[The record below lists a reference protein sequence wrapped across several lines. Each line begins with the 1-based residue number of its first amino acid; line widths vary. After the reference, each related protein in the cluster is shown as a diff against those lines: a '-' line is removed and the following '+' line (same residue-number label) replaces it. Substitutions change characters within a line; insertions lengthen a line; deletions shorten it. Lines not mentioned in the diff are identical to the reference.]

1 MSFSTEV
8 KKEIAHTNLEKPCCE
23 LAEAAAF
30 FRVCGSLKPGGGG
43 EIGIMLVTTIPRVT
57 RHIKQLFERLSGEQL
72 SVVIANTGG
81 RISPRRLELTMPPSQ
96 AGADLL
102 IRLGILR
109 RKDGLL
115 TVEKGIPSAIL
126 GTKCCRKSF
135 LKGLFLGTGSVAD
148 PAKRYHFEII
158 MADRIFAGEV
168 RRLVNSFTDI
178 HSGMTERSGK
188 YVLYVKAAE
197 QIKDMLGIMDAHLHL
212 LAYEDARAHH
222 ELRGRVNRYSNY
234 DNANLDRQTAAGAM
248 QMRAIDIIEARN
260 GGLGSL
266 PPKLREVAEARKENP
281 EASLSEIGAILNPPV
296 SKSAAAARL
305 KRLLTFS

>member
-23 LAEAAAF
+23 LAEAAGF
-30 FRVCGSLKPGGGG
+30 FRVCGSLRPGGGG
-43 EIGIMLVTTIPRVT
+43 IGIVLVTTIPGVT

-72 SVVIANTGG
+72 SVVITRIGG
-81 RISPRRLELTMPPSQ
+81 RVSPRRLELTLPPSG

-102 IRLGILR
+102 IRLGVLR

-115 TVEKGIPSAIL
+115 TVEKGVPPAIL

-135 LKGLFLGTGSVAD
+135 LKGLFLASGSVAD

-158 MADRIFAGEV
+158 TADKAFAGDV
-168 RRLVNSFTDI
+168 QRLMNSFTDI
-178 HSGMTERSGK
+178 NAGLMERSGK

-197 QIKDMLGIMDAHLHL
+197 QIKDMLGIIDAHLHL
-212 LAYEDARAHH
+212 LEYEDARARH
-222 ELRGRVNRYSNY
+222 ELRGRVNRYSNC
-234 DNANLDRQTAAGAM
+234 DNANLDRQTAAGAA
-248 QMRAIDIIEARN
+248 QIRAIDVIEKKD
-260 GGLGSL
+260 GGLASL
-266 PPKLREVAEARKENP
+266 PPKLREAAEARKANP

-296 SKSAAAARL
+296 SKAAAAARL
-305 KRLLTFS
+305 RRLLTFS